1 MKFYL
6 AILYVTVL
14 ALIAL
19 ALVGSGHWI
28 VGACFGAVIGMGV
41 RVRA

>member
-1 MKFYL
+1 MKFFL
-6 AILYVTVL
+6 AILYVPVL

-19 ALVGSGHWI
+19 ALVWSGHWI
-28 VGACFGAVIGMGV
+28 VGACFGVLIGMGV